1 MSRIFIFHIF
11 SSVVTLLKYNF
22 LSLFQI
28 LLDVN
33 READDLREL
42 ERGRAKQLPVREWR
56 AGALP
61 RAVEQGRQGPQV
73 E

>member
-22 LSLFQI
+22 LFQI

-42 ERGRAKQLPVREWR
+42 ERWRAEQLPVREWR

>member
-1 MSRIFIFHIF
+1 MSHIFIFHIF

-22 LSLFQI
+22 PSLFQI

-42 ERGRAKQLPVREWR
+42 ERGRAEQLPVREWR

-61 RAVEQGRQGPQV
+61 RAVEQGRQGPPV